1 MTVGL
6 LTVELTLEM
15 LPLPLVVV
23 PEEPPEPPEEP
34 EELDELLHK
43 STQAEPFQRF
53 PNVRATQEEPFQRFR
68 VETSENAE
76 PVYLLMLI

>member
-23 PEEPPEPPEEP
+23 PEEPPEPP

>member
-23 PEEPPEPPEEP
+23 PEEP
-34 EELDELLHK
+34 EELEELLHK
-43 STQAEPFQRF
+43 STHAEPFQRF
-53 PNVRATQEEPFQRFR
+53 PNVRATHEDPFHRFR